1 MDKVCLP
8 YRIAIIDQAHDI
20 LQSKV
25 IMAITLDKAA
35 SGKMTLE
42 EFFNYDD
49 GTDAI
54 YEFEDGKLLLMTA
67 ESEINRRIAMFLLVC
82 LVQLG
87 IPAYRLSMKTEIVT
101 TGSRLRVPD
110 LVVFSEELAT
120 VMEGAKRSTIMPEM
134 PPPLLVVE
142 VVSPNQS
149 SRDYRYK
156 RSEYGARGITEYWIV
171 DPIAQKVTVLEWVEG
186 FYEEQVYVGDNAIA
200 SVVFPELKLTAA
212 QILQG

>member
-1 MDKVCLP
+1 MMFL
-8 YRIAIIDQAHDI
+8 
-20 LQSKV
+20 LEGKV

-35 SGKMTLE
+35 SGNMTLE

-49 GTDAI
+49 GTDAL
-54 YEFEDGKLLLMTA
+54 YEFEDGELLLMTA
-67 ESEINRRIAMFLLVC
+67 ESEINRRIAMFILVC
-82 LVQLG
+82 FVQLG

-101 TGSRLRVPD
+101 TGSRVRVPD

-120 VMEGAKRSTIMPEM
+120 AMEGAKRSTVMPEM
-134 PPPLLVVE
+134 PPPLLVLE

-156 RSEYGARGITEYWIV
+156 RSEYAARGIAEYWIV
-171 DPIAQKVTVLEWVEG
+171 DPIQQRVTVLEWVEG
-186 FYEEQVYVGDNAIA
+186 FYEEKVYLGDSAIA
-200 SVVFPELKLTAA
+200 TLVFADLKLTAA

>member
-1 MDKVCLP
+1 
-8 YRIAIIDQAHDI
+8 
-20 LQSKV
+20 
-25 IMAITLDKAA
+25 MAIALDKAA
-35 SGKMTLE
+35 SAKMTIE

-54 YEFEDGKLLLMTA
+54 YEFEDGNLLLMTA

-82 LVQLG
+82 FVQLG

-101 TGSRLRVPD
+101 TGSRVRVPD
-110 LVVFSEELAT
+110 LMVFSEELAT
-120 VMEGAKRSTIMPEM
+120 AMEGAKRSTIMPEM
-134 PPPLLVVE
+134 SPPLLVVE

-156 RSEYGARGITEYWIV
+156 RSEYGARGINEYWIV

-200 SVVFPELKLTAA
+200 SLVFLDLKLTAA
-212 QILQG
+212 QILQGW